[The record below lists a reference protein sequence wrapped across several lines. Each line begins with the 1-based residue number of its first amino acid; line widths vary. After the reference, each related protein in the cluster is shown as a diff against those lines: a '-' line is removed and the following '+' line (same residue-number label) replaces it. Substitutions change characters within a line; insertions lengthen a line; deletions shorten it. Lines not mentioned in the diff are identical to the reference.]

1 VCVPIIPVFVLCLCV
16 FDLGVFVVFC
26 FVKTDIPTCHHHF
39 SLQHSALADRIK
51 IAKKGQGDEVN
62 LSIQFILN
70 CGADV
75 AGSCHGG
82 YHSGVYQL
90 IKNTGFIPYE
100 TCQTYMACSA
110 ESTEGFCE
118 HVDTTCSAANIC
130 KTCNTFSSRGGEC
143 TEIDVF
149 PNATVAEYG
158 VIRNDV
164 HAIKSEIFHRG
175 PVAAVINASPI
186 DDYNGGIF
194 TDKSAGRGPNHIVSI
209 VGWGMDDE
217 SGKQY
222 WIIRNSWGQYWG
234 EMGFLKVELGHNIL
248 GIESAVAWATVG
260 QFTVSNF
267 PCDEDGNNCGKDV
280 HVYEDPSTFMES
292 AVQRRLRGEV

>member
-143 TEIDVF
+143 TEVSGRHGCF
-149 PNATVAEYG
+149 SLCVAC
-158 VIRNDV
+158 V
-164 HAIKSEIFHRG
+164 
-175 PVAAVINASPI
+175 
-186 DDYNGGIF
+186 
-194 TDKSAGRGPNHIVSI
+194 
-209 VGWGMDDE
+209 
-217 SGKQY
+217 
-222 WIIRNSWGQYWG
+222 
-234 EMGFLKVELGHNIL
+234 
-248 GIESAVAWATVG
+248 
-260 QFTVSNF
+260 
-267 PCDEDGNNCGKDV
+267 C
-280 HVYEDPSTFMES
+280 FMIS
-292 AVQRRLRGEV
+292 QPFY